1 MEVLAICTSTG
12 KGVLAT
18 PSRRPAWAQDTLD
31 WEQAGEDR
39 TPCQLASMN
48 RRTCMILLVCGL
60 FAAIVSFYGMHSID
74 QTAGGRTTD
83 VLKEVIN
90 ESELELDE
98 HEEGSHLNR
107 FLYLIQTESCLPDNL
122 ESVEVFG
129 NALSCQCDVLV
140 LSFKQACR
148 NTVSPHIEYI
158 YNSSTTWGKGR
169 NLLYEVAM
177 KRSEKYLYY
186 IFMDDDIV
194 LKKSTKKNPWR
205 EFEDFLKRIEP
216 AVAAV
221 DIDTHPCLPVVYAA
235 RKNQGCVLKEPAE
248 YLPAVRFDAAFNAF
262 HYRAVEYIL
271 PYSSRFDATTWWYN
285 QLYVAVKCEII
296 FRGQAVLHNTLHAI
310 NQLHRPYPRKDT
322 IASNVLAA
330 INEIEAK
337 LPKEYRNTTLLLE
350 WKRDRL
356 KHERISSTL
365 CLPPP
370 LPHMPIKPYAH
381 FGNKARAST

>member
-1 MEVLAICTSTG
+1 M
-12 KGVLAT
+12 
-18 PSRRPAWAQDTLD
+18 
-31 WEQAGEDR
+31 
-39 TPCQLASMN
+39 LASMN
-48 RRTCMILLVCGL
+48 QRTYMILLVCGL
-60 FAAIVSFYGMHSID
+60 FAAIVLFYGMHSIGY
-74 QTAGGRTTD
+74 TAGGRTTEEA
-83 VLKEVIN
+83 VNKPPKPLG
-90 ESELELDE
+90 E
-98 HEEGSHLNR
+98 HEATRIRKLHR
-107 FLYLIQTESCLPDNL
+107 FLYLIQTESCLPDQL
-122 ESVEVFG
+122 KSVEVLG

-140 LSFKQACR
+140 LSYKQACR
-148 NTVSPHIEYI
+148 PNTASPHLEYI
-158 YNSSTTWGKGR
+158 YNSSTTWATGR
-169 NLLYEVAM
+169 NLLYEIAM
-177 KRSEKYLYY
+177 KRNEKYLYY

-194 LKKSTKKNPWR
+194 LKRTTKKNPWR

-221 DIDTHPCLPVVYAA
+221 DADSHPCLPDVYTA

-271 PYSSRFDATTWWYN
+271 PYSGRFDATTWWYN

-337 LPKEYRNTTLLLE
+337 LPKEYWNTTLLLE
-350 WKRDRL
+350 WKRDGL
-356 KHERISSTL
+356 KHERISSTM

-370 LPHMPIKPYAH
+370 PPHMPIKPYAH
-381 FGNKARAST
+381 FRNKVRVST